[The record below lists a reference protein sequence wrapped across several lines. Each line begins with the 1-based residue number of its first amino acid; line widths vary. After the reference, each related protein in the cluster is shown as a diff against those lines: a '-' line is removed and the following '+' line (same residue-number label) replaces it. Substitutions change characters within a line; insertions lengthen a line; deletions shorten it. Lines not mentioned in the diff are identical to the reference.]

1 MSTIG
6 GGLTNKGC
14 FSRYSNDIESS
25 HTGFGRLA
33 ALRMRKDGGRDAV
46 WRVDFDMRATDVAG
60 DHSGIGGSADAAD
73 VTDAAADTAGVADA
87 AADVTD
93 AAADTAGVA
102 DAAADTTG
110 VADVTDVT
118 GNG

>member
-14 FSRYSNDIESS
+14 FSRYSNDIESC

-73 VTDAAADTAGVADA
+73 VTDAAADTAGVVD
-87 AADVTD
+87 T